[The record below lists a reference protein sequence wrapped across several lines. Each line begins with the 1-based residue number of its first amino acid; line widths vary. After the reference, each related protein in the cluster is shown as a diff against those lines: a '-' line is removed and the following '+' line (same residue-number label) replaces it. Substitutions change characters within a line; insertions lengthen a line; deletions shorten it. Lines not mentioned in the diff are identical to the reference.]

1 MIIKKFIFI
10 FILFFTS
17 QNYVYASNVYFLDFK
32 YILNQSE
39 AGKKAQDFLKKKLE
53 QGAKNIENKEKKILS
68 EEKKIIEQK
77 KIISKEE
84 YKKKVTELRSK
95 VSSLQKE
102 RGNLMRGVADKRT
115 KARNEL
121 LKNLNPIVKKYMID
135 NNIQVV
141 LDKKNILLA
150 DDNLDITNDIIVSL
164 NKKIKTLKLD

>member
-1 MIIKKFIFI
+1 MKIKK
-10 FILFFTS
+10 
-17 QNYVYASNVYFLDFK
+17 
-32 YILNQSE
+32 
-39 AGKKAQDFLKKKLE
+39 
-53 QGAKNIENKEKKILS
+53 KKILS

-150 DDNLDITNDIIVSL
+150 DDNLDITNDIIVLL
-164 NKKIKTLKLD
+164 NKKIKTIKLD

>member
-10 FILFFTS
+10 LILFFTS

-39 AGKKAQDFLKKKLE
+39 AGKKAQDFLKKELE

-150 DDNLDITNDIIVSL
+150 DDNLDITNDIIVLL
-164 NKKIKTLKLD
+164 NKKIKTIKLD